1 MPSTLRLSSLLGAV
15 RAFSGPVPA
24 PPPPGYFER
33 PAVPDD
39 VERRLEL
46 VSNRARR
53 SVLDPLAR
61 ERGTGT
67 VGFPRRLN
75 LPSLDGAAAAAV
87 QADESTCGSAV
98 LAMLGLSGD
107 PRAAL
112 RLASDDDPAARFARL
127 QHAVHA
133 ATNRRGLGVAGWP
146 RTYGTPPW
154 GAARFASY
162 GGVRYTHRVAG
173 PRSLLEAAVA
183 AARAGIPVPLYTG
196 GDVTGGWESAVPRHV
211 VLLTLADGEGAE
223 GNAVLYEPSGAGLH
237 TVPVSALLDP
247 PPVPVAGTAPSPS
260 TVDRTAARVRKALTA
275 AYGGW
280 PHVAWVLLPERPG
293 RWRAGPSRVTM
304 EAD

>member
-1 MPSTLRLSSLLGAV
+1 M
-15 RAFSGPVPA
+15 
-24 PPPPGYFER
+24 
-33 PAVPDD
+33 PDD
-39 VERRLEL
+39 VERHLEL
-46 VSNRARR
+46 VTSRARR

-75 LPSLDGAAAAAV
+75 LPSVYGAAAAAV
-87 QADESTCGSAV
+87 QVDETTCGSAV
-98 LAMLGLSGD
+98 LAMLGLAGD

-112 RLASDDDPAARFARL
+112 RIATDDPAARFVRL
-127 QHAVHA
+127 QHAIQA
-133 ATNRRGLGVAGWP
+133 ATNRHGLVVAGWP

-173 PRSLLEAAVA
+173 SRALLEAAVA

-196 GDVTGGWESAVPRHV
+196 GDVTSGWDSAVPRHV

-237 TVPVSALLDP
+237 TVPVAALLDP
-247 PPVPVAGTAPSPS
+247 PPASSYGTDTAQS
-260 TVDRTAARVRKALTA
+260 TGDRTAARVRKALTA
-275 AYGGW
+275 ALGGW
-280 PHVAWVLLPERPG
+280 PHVAWLLLPERAG
-293 RWRAGPSRVTM
+293 RWHTVDTGATM
-304 EAD
+304 EAR